1 MNTLLL
7 EQTLRLA
14 VVQVLPVT
22 LAAGGAALLAGLIAH
37 RFGLHDPTIVLLARA
52 AAVLAVLAAGGAAWL
67 SETATWTGGLWAQIA
82 AVGQGRGP

>member
-1 MNTLLL
+1 MNPALL

-22 LAAGGAALLAGLIAH
+22 LAAAGAALLAGLIAH
-37 RFGLHDPTIVLLARA
+37 RFGLHDPTLVLLARA

-67 SETATWTGGLWAQIA
+67 AETATWTAGLWAQIA